1 MRIGTEFEPDQIQL
15 ISIEI
20 RYIKYLHNKHGTVL
34 KKNMEPICKDLNMI
48 YGY

>member
-34 KKNMEPICKDLNMI
+34 KKTWNPYVKI
-48 YGY
+48 